1 MLIGKLQALLE
12 EQHKL
17 VLLEQAARQRVAEL
31 SSTMESERNQNSV
44 LKAIIHA
51 KEANIIPGIY
61 GRMGDLG
68 AIDGE
73 YTSILYVLQ
82 YFSLNLNVTKFDCV
96 GEQQGFYIFYG
107 KLVP

>member
-1 MLIGKLQALLE
+1 MLE

-17 VLLEQAARQRVAEL
+17 VPLEQVARQRVAEL
-31 SSTMESERNQNSV
+31 SSTMESERNQSSV

-51 KEANIIPGIY
+51 KEANIIQGIY

-73 YTSILYVLQ
+73 YTSILNVLK
-82 YFSLNLNVTKFDCV
+82 YFSLNLNVTEYDCV
-96 GEQQGFYIFYG
+96 REATRIYIFYR